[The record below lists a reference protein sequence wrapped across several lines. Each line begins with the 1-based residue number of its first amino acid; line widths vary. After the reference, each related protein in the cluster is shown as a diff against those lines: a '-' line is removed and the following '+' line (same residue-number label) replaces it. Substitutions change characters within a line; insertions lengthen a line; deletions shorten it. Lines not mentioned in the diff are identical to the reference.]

1 MPTAREQSSG
11 QNAAARPIS
20 FTFGQREDDFV
31 NCESA
36 CGRHHTPGSP
46 LLGLVPN
53 TSSPLEAPEHG
64 NRCAFLPVPL
74 AKTLSPSDM
83 VPELL

>member
-1 MPTAREQSSG
+1 MPTATEQSSG

-36 CGRHHTPGSP
+36 CGRHHTSRESTSGLGAQHFVTALRPGK
-46 LLGLVPN
+46 
-53 TSSPLEAPEHG
+53 TG
-64 NRCAFLPVPL
+64 NRFAFLPVPL
-74 AKTLSPSDM
+74 AEDSLASDIGT
-83 VPELL
+83 